1 MTNKSTSV
9 LAALAAAVVLA
20 LAVGLASAN
29 DLSYSNQAFRIVWS
43 RLSFSESGGGIPI
56 SCPVT
61 LEGSFHSRT
70 MTKTQGALVA
80 HITSAVVNNPRCTEG
95 HATILEE
102 TLPWHV
108 LYDSFSGTLPS
119 ITSVRHLLIGA
130 GFQIEPG
137 LGVVC
142 LAETSARFPAAG
154 EATREAGGNITS
166 LIPDS
171 LLSIPVTG
179 ELCPSSGIFAGS
191 GQVFV
196 QGSTERRVSLTLI

>member
-1 MTNKSTSV
+1 MTNKSTN
-9 LAALAAAVVLA
+9 AVVAVAVIFVFA

-29 DLSYSNQAFRIVWS
+29 NLSYSNQAFRIIWA

-56 SCPVT
+56 TCPVT
-61 LEGSFHSRT
+61 LEGSFHERT
-70 MTKTQGALVA
+70 MAKTPGALVA
-80 HITSAVVNNPRCTEG
+80 HITSAVVANERCSEG

-108 LYDSFSGTLPS
+108 LYASFSGELPA
-119 ITSVRHLLIGA
+119 IASVRHLLLGA

-137 LGVVC
+137 FGVLC

-154 EATREAGGNITS
+154 EAIRETEGDIVS

-171 LLSIPVTG
+171 LLSIPAIG
-179 ELCPSSGIFAGS
+179 ELCPALGIFAGT
-191 GQVFV
+191 GEVYV
-196 QGSTERRVSLTLI
+196 QGSSEQRVRLRLI